1 MLSTGFVRMFSCP
14 MHFRAW
20 FTDKL
25 PTSGMHS
32 NKSMRIM
39 EVRTLETAFA
49 YATRLTM

>member
-1 MLSTGFVRMFSCP
+1 MLSMIIVRVFSPP

-20 FTDKL
+20 FTKKL
-25 PTSGMHS
+25 PTLGMHS
-32 NKSMRIM
+32 NKSTCIM